1 MFLISIG
8 HRNLEKISKTG
19 ERNCIVEMTEIK
31 SNDTYFC
38 GNGENENTAEYILL
52 KTLIVL
58 GTIANLSTNSLV
70 IWKIYS
76 LKKNTRANIM
86 FVFLSVSDIF
96 IGFLSFPMFALII
109 FGLHDLPIYIQE
121 CNLNL
126 LVMHFPTFISWYFT
140 VAIAIDRLLIIRY
153 PMKYPNIITK
163 KTLVST
169 LLVILIVYIG
179 VLVISYFNREK
190 IIATVI
196 VATVS
201 QLILTMTV
209 LIAYIYILYFT
220 RRQLK
225 SFPVNA
231 PNRQKAAQRLTWTIF
246 YIFICQIICTLPGLL
261 ANFIYTSYRRDAKTE
276 RSLRYWFRFLFF
288 SNSIVNALMLLRNQF
303 CIKKPEDTKRK
314 AQSSRIKLGVVIAKN
329 MKPMEENETK

>member
-1 MFLISIG
+1 
-8 HRNLEKISKTG
+8 
-19 ERNCIVEMTEIK
+19 MTEIK

-38 GNGENENTAEYILL
+38 GNGENDNTTEYILL

-58 GTIANLSTNSLV
+58 ATIANLSTNSLV
-70 IWKIYS
+70 IWGIYS
-76 LKKNTRANIM
+76 SKKSTRANIM
-86 FVFLSVSDIF
+86 FVFLSVSDLFTGF
-96 IGFLSFPMFALII
+96 ISFPMFALII

-153 PMKYPNIITK
+153 PMKYPKIITK
-163 KTLVST
+163 KILVST
-169 LLVILIVYIG
+169 LVVILIVYIG
-179 VLVISYFNREK
+179 VLVLSYFNREK

-209 LIAYIYILYFT
+209 LIAYIYILHYT

-225 SFPVNA
+225 SFPVNT

-246 YIFICQIICTLPGLL
+246 YIFLCQIICTLPGLL
-261 ANFIYTSYRRDAKTE
+261 ANFIYTSYRGDAKTE
-276 RSLRYWFRFLFF
+276 QSLRFWFRFLFF
-288 SNSIVNALMLLRNQF
+288 SNSILNALMLLRNQF
-303 CIKKPEDTKRK
+303 GIKKSEEKKRK
-314 AQSSRIKLGVVIAKN
+314 AQSSRRKHDTAIAKN
-329 MKPMEENETK
+329 MKSMEDNEIKQLSSPHS